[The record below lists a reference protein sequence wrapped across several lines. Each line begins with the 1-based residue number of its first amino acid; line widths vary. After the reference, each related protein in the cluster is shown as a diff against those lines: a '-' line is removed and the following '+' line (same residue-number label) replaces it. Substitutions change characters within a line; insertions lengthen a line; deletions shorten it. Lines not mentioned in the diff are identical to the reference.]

1 MRSCE
6 QQYDAAII
14 VSQDGDLVP
23 AVELVREVVRYQG
36 ITVELE
42 SAFPRVLGKRPFG
55 IDKTTWKPIDKATY
69 DAYLDLSNYRPS
81 RT

>member
-1 MRSCE
+1 MSDYACVREVFLRSCE

-23 AVELVREVVRYQG
+23 AVELVREVVRDQG

-42 SAFPRVLGKRPFG
+42 SGLPAG
-55 IDKTTWKPIDKATY
+55 INTWSEGPADKAFFCQC
-69 DAYLDLSNYRPS
+69 
-81 RT
+81 

>member
-1 MRSCE
+1 MSDYACVREVFLRSCE

-23 AVELVREVVRYQG
+23 AVELVREVVRDQG

-42 SAFPRVLGKRPFG
+42 SAFPPVSTPGAKAPRTKRFCQC
-55 IDKTTWKPIDKATY
+55 
-69 DAYLDLSNYRPS
+69 
-81 RT
+81 